1 MPVEESQATA
11 KIKFKREEQK
21 KKKNISKA
29 QKVRPWA
36 KIAQEN
42 QHSFDKNSK
51 QVNMEKTTCD
61 EVLKMLL

>member
-21 KKKNISKA
+21 KNISKA
-29 QKVRPWA
+29 QKVTPWA

-42 QHSFDKNSK
+42 QHNFDKNSK

-61 EVLKMLL
+61 EVLRMLL